1 VAPIWRVQ
9 VMHALRTAAGTATGA
24 GFLDDPDYIYRG
36 ARSAAAPA
44 RRVLFPADFGRSAPV
59 NGFIK

>member
-1 VAPIWRVQ
+1 
-9 VMHALRTAAGTATGA
+9 MHALRTAAGTATGA

>member
-1 VAPIWRVQ
+1 
-9 VMHALRTAAGTATGA
+9 MHALRTATGT
-24 GFLDDPDYIYRG
+24 GFLDDLDYIYRG

-44 RRVLFPADFGRSAPV
+44 RRVLFPADLGRSAPV